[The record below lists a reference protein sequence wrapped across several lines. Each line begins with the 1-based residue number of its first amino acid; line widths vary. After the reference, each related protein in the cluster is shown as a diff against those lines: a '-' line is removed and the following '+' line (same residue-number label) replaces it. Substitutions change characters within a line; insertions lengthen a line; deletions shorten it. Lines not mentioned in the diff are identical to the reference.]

1 MPGYTDA
8 VPGHLVL
15 MAYTVIAVIVLVSVA
30 AQHPFQCA

>member
-1 MPGYTDA
+1 MPYTDP

-15 MAYTVIAVIVLVSVA
+15 MAYTVLVVIVLTSIA

>member
-1 MPGYTDA
+1 MYTDT

-15 MAYTVIAVIVLVSVA
+15 MAYTLLVVVILASVA